1 MKKVA
6 TMLFLLIA
14 VVAMAQQKGEPGK
27 KREKVE
33 QLRVAYL
40 TKHLELT
47 TEEAE
52 KFWPVYNEFTDKL
65 RESKKTKMKLAK
77 ELKENVDNLKDSE
90 IKTKT
95 DAILSEEQ
103 KEVDLKKE
111 YNPKIAAVIGYKRT
125 VKLVSLEREFRQE
138 LRKELQK
145 RREERKGPPPG
156 PRE

>member
-1 MKKVA
+1 
-6 TMLFLLIA
+6 MLFLLIA
-14 VVAMAQQKGEPGK
+14 VAAMAQQKGEPGK

-103 KEVDLKKE
+103 KEVDLKRE

>member
-14 VVAMAQQKGEPGK
+14 VAAMAQQKGEPGK

-145 RREERKGPPPG
+145 RREERQGPPPG